1 MADNPRAI
9 PESPPTDLRF
19 GAAVVSDRGRHGTIS
34 DFVPNMPGVPGGVRV
49 AWDDDTVALVRR
61 DAIAIEGDHIVVHTG
76 DTEDTQRPGRAAEGR
91 ESQSAAATTGDA
103 RTLQVG
109 EGLVVP
115 IIEEQITAE
124 ATWQEA
130 GAVTFRL
137 RTTEEQRTVTA
148 RPAHEELDIEEV
160 AVGRELA
167 NGESVAPRTEGD
179 TTIIPV
185 IAEEPVVVMRRMLVK
200 ELRVTKRRA
209 TEERHFEATVR
220 HTVVE
225 TDTGGLGERVHRH
238 GTDSANDGTDAE
250 GTTAASASFH
260 GVKRS
265 RTDTS
270 DRTRSEQ

>member
-9 PESPPTDLRF
+9 HESPPTDLRF
-19 GAAVVSDRGRHGTIS
+19 GAAVVSDSGRHGTIS
-34 DFVPNMPGVPGGVRV
+34 DFVPDMPGVPGGVRV
-49 AWDDDTVALVRR
+49 AWDDDTVALVPR

-76 DTEDTQRPGRAAEGR
+76 DTEDTQRPGRAADGS
-91 ESQSAAATTGDA
+91 ESRSATTTIGDA

-130 GAVTFRL
+130 GVVTFRL
-137 RTTEEQRTVTA
+137 RTTDEQRTVTA
-148 RPAHEELDIEEV
+148 RPAHEELDIKEV

-167 NGESVAPRTEGD
+167 AEERVEPRTEGD

-225 TDTGGLGERVHRH
+225 TDTGGFADRVHQH
-238 GTDSANDGTDAE
+238 GTDFANDVSDA
-250 GTTAASASFH
+250 
-260 GVKRS
+260 
-265 RTDTS
+265 DTS